1 MNIVINS
8 IILMGFVSKITF
20 IHYRHVGRAVFLK
33 SNFDGSYLLNHL
45 MEFHETWWQYGT
57 VIVVYVCKIL
67 YTWLPLFWSYRKS
80 NLVRLIMAHRV
91 VGWAVAIRDVFQ
103 FLTAA
108 LYPNSKLILL
118 STSIDHAR
126 HWHLNKKWCMQ
137 ACLHEFWTMITRLSI
152 KCESSDRDS
161 RKTDVVL

>member
-33 SNFDGSYLLNHL
+33 SNFDGSYLLNHS

-67 YTWLPLFWSYRKS
+67 YTWLPSFWSYRKS

-91 VGWAVAIRDVFQ
+91 QV
-103 FLTAA
+103 
-108 LYPNSKLILL
+108 YLILRPNENV
-118 STSIDHAR
+118 H
-126 HWHLNKKWCMQ
+126 
-137 ACLHEFWTMITRLSI
+137 
-152 KCESSDRDS
+152 
-161 RKTDVVL
+161 

>member
-33 SNFDGSYLLNHL
+33 SNFDGSYLLNHS

-67 YTWLPLFWSYRKS
+67 YTWLPSFWSYRKS

-91 VGWAVAIRDVFQ
+91 HHD
-103 FLTAA
+103 A
-108 LYPNSKLILL
+108 LPYSERAP
-118 STSIDHAR
+118 TY
-126 HWHLNKKWCMQ
+126 
-137 ACLHEFWTMITRLSI
+137 
-152 KCESSDRDS
+152 
-161 RKTDVVL
+161 